1 MIKSREGDCMQTIR
15 GLIYTD
21 KMCFEPGEINI
32 TGDSIEKIECFEKNQ
47 LTEEEAGRYI
57 LPGLVDT
64 HFHGCAGY
72 DFCDGTAE
80 AMCAIASYELTHGIT
95 TITPATMT
103 LSEEML
109 TDICAACASAVETE
123 TLQEKI
129 TLRDILKG
137 IYLEGPFISM
147 GKKGAQNPAYIHK
160 PDMKMLDRL
169 QQAAKGLI
177 RIVAIAPETEGAM
190 DCIREG
196 RGKYRFSIAHTCA
209 DYEIAKEAITAGA
222 VHVTHLYNAMPPFTH
237 RKPGVIG
244 AAAED
249 TQTEVELICDG
260 IHIHSSVV
268 KSTFKLFGAERI
280 VLISDSMMAT
290 GMPDGQYALG
300 GQPVQVKGN
309 RALLADG
316 TIAGSA
322 TNLYD
327 CMRMAIQM
335 GIPSEEAIRAASLN
349 PAVAVGIADE
359 CGSLKAG
366 RKADILVAD
375 REFNLRKV
383 IKSGMT
389 VTK

>member
-1 MIKSREGDCMQTIR
+1 MRTIR
-15 GLIYTD
+15 GMIYTD
-21 KMCFEPGEINI
+21 KMCFEPGVI
-32 TGDSIEKIECFEKNQ
+32 TIGGDSIEKIEYFGEDQ
-47 LTEEEAGRYI
+47 LTKEEGGRYI

-72 DFCDGTAE
+72 DFCDGTVE
-80 AMCAIASYELTHGIT
+80 AMRAIASYELTHGIT

-109 TDICAACASAVETE
+109 MSICETCAVAVETE
-123 TLQEKI
+123 TLQSGIALK
-129 TLRDILKG
+129 DILKG

-147 GKKGAQNPAYIHK
+147 EKKGAQNPAYIHK
-160 PDMKMLDRL
+160 PDIEMLDRL
-169 QQAAKGLI
+169 QKAAKGLI
-177 RIVAIAPETEGAM
+177 RIVVIAPETEGAL

-209 DYEIAKEAITAGA
+209 DYEKAKEAIEAGA
-222 VHVTHLYNAMPPFTH
+222 THVTHLYNAMPPFTH
-237 RKPGVIG
+237 REPGVIG

-249 TQTEVELICDG
+249 TKTEAELICDG
-260 IHIHSSVV
+260 IHIHPSVV
-268 KSTFKLFGAERI
+268 KSTFKLFGPERM

-290 GMPDGQYALG
+290 GMEDGEYALG
-300 GQPVQVKGN
+300 VQPVHVKGN
-309 RALLADG
+309 RATRADG

-335 GIPSEEAIRAASLN
+335 GISREEAVRAATLN
-349 PAVAVGIADE
+349 PATAVGIADE
-359 CGSLKAG
+359 CGCLKEG
-366 RKADILVAD
+366 RKADILIAD
-375 REFNLRKV
+375 SEFNLREV

-389 VTK
+389 VMMQ

>member
-1 MIKSREGDCMQTIR
+1 MRTIKGM
-15 GLIYTD
+15 IYTE
-21 KMCFEPGEINI
+21 KMCFEPGKI
-32 TGDSIEKIECFEKNQ
+32 TIAEDRIGQIELLGQGE

-64 HFHGCAGY
+64 HFHGCAGF
-72 DFCDGTAE
+72 DFCDGTPE
-80 AMCAIASYELTHGIT
+80 AMRAIASYELTHGIT

-103 LSEEML
+103 LAEDTL
-109 TDICAACASAVETE
+109 INICAACASAVETQ
-123 TLQEKI
+123 TLEEGVL
-129 TLRDILKG
+129 LREVLKG

-147 GKKGAQNPAYIHK
+147 EKKGAQNPAFIHK
-160 PDMKMLDRL
+160 PDTEMLDRL

-177 RIVAIAPETEGAM
+177 RIVVIAPETEGAM
-190 DCIREG
+190 ECIREG
-196 RGKYRFSIAHTCA
+196 KGKFRFSIAHTCA
-209 DYEIAKEAITAGA
+209 DYETAKEAIEAGA
-222 VHVTHLYNAMPPFTH
+222 AHVTHLYNAMPPFTH

-260 IHIHSSVV
+260 IHIHPSVV
-268 KSTFKLFGAERI
+268 KSTFKLFGAERV

-290 GMPDGQYALG
+290 GMEDGEYALG

-327 CMRMAIQM
+327 CMKTAIGM
-335 GIPSEEAIRAASLN
+335 GVPKEDAVRAATFN
-349 PAVAVGIADE
+349 PAKAVGLADE
-359 CGSLKAG
+359 CGSLVEG
-366 RKADILVAD
+366 RKADILIAD
-375 REFNLRKV
+375 SEFNLLEV
-383 IKSGMT
+383 IKGGKT
-389 VTK
+389 I